1 MDPRPA
7 GRFLAGDPLRGLA
20 AFGVAVYHA
29 GTVSLFAAGHFGDLT
44 QGWPVPFGPLAG
56 GVIGAAANSV
66 GVFFVLS
73 GYLIS
78 RPFLA
83 AFADSRA
90 LPPVLAYLRNRA
102 LRIVPAYWAAL
113 ALVIVVA
120 GAQGRS
126 WADAPRLLGFSE
138 DWANSPIRFD
148 LGQAWTLDI
157 EIRYYLTVPVVAGL
171 LFLLTRLVRGLPR
184 RRSTR
189 LWLVGGAALVGA
201 GICFAVFPRGTQ
213 EQAWTFGAQAHLLLL
228 GVVLAAAELGG
239 TWRWLGTRA
248 GRRVGLAAFALGP
261 IALVWMQYA
270 GSPLLT
276 LGGLDFVRSTS
287 LIAAVAALLVV
298 GAPVLLQRAGAGCWR
313 FLDNAPLRWLGARSY
328 GFYLYQLGVLTEL
341 SYHAP
346 SPGRF
351 HRTFVFLVVAG
362 FPIILGLAAV
372 SWRLVEQPALRW
384 KASRPKPDPSPGS
397 SPVPVPV
404 RDIHLAPDRALAAG
418 GRE

>member
-1 MDPRPA
+1 MDQRRA

-20 AFGVAVYHA
+20 AFGVAIYHA
-29 GTVSLFAAGHFGDLT
+29 GTVSLFVAGHFGDLS
-44 QGWPVPFGPLAG
+44 QGWPVPFGPVAG
-56 GVIGAAANSV
+56 GVIGAAANGV

-78 RPFLA
+78 RPFVA

-120 GAQGRS
+120 GAQGRT

-138 DWANSPIRFD
+138 DWPNSPIRFD

-157 EIRYYLTVPVVAGL
+157 EVRYYLAVPAIAGL
-171 LFLLTRLVRGLPR
+171 LVLLTRLVRGRPR
-184 RRSTR
+184 RRSAR
-189 LWLVGGAALVGA
+189 LWLVGSAALVAA
-201 GICFAVFPRGTQ
+201 GVCFVVFPRGTQ
-213 EQAWTFGAQAHLLLL
+213 QQAWTSGAQAHLLLL
-228 GVVLAAAELGG
+228 GVVLATAELGG
-239 TWRWLGTRA
+239 TWRWLGTAA
-248 GRRVGLAAFALGP
+248 GRVVGLGAFALGP

-270 GSPLLT
+270 GSPLL
-276 LGGLDFVRSTS
+276 GVAGLDFERSTS
-287 LIAAVAALLVV
+287 LISAVAVLTIV

-341 SYHAP
+341 SHHAP

-351 HRTFVFLVVAG
+351 HRTFVLLVVAG
-362 FPIILGLAAV
+362 LPIILVLAAL
-372 SWRLVEQPALRW
+372 SWRVVERPALRW
-384 KASRPKPDPSPGS
+384 KAARPKPDPSPAGGA
-397 SPVPVPV
+397 PI
-404 RDIHLAPDRALAAG
+404 RDIHLAPDGPLAAG
-418 GRE
+418 GPEAG